1 MQENISLKTVDKLAS
16 PADEE
21 PDREE
26 YLVGEVETGEARIAD
41 EILEDALNV
50 ELGRENAE
58 TVEVGTDDA
67 YVMENG

>member
-1 MQENISLKTVDKLAS
+1 MQENVSLKTVDKLAS

-26 YLVGEVETGEARIAD
+26 YLVGEVETGEACIAD